1 MCQRLGFILKRSN
14 PRVFKV
20 IIRNTT
26 LQGHKFCEQKKNFQ
40 SNDNSFVAKLFWLL
54 KCILIF

>member
-54 KCILIF
+54 KCI